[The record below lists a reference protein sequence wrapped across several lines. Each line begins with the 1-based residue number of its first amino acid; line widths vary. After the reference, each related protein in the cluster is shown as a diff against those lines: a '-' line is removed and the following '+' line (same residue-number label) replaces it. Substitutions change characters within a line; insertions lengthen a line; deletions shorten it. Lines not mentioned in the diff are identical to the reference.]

1 MPLTRSWLLVLSL
14 MTLPVT
20 LSVLA
25 QPSAPVA
32 IDIHHYD
39 TESADM
45 LNSGGSDHSADIE
58 TVRLL
63 FKTLD
68 LPLLVQQMP
77 IARTDRMMEQGL
89 PVCSLNRVKSAERA
103 SKYLFSL
110 PVNFYLGYQ
119 LYQHASADVVPHA
132 LLNKQGQIRSL
143 KALMQQYP
151 RQQIVVPKDYS
162 FGDSLDKAVAELP
175 ARQITAIAT
184 SHYYQHFLAMFEAG
198 RADFIL
204 LYPTEMQAYLQK
216 NPALKVRQYP
226 LAQAP
231 SYATGHL
238 MCGNTAQT
246 RAFLQKVDA
255 ALKQLYRQQVF
266 IKANSNLLSAD
277 DQSKIK
283 QIIRQQR
290 RP

>member
-1 MPLTRSWLLVLSL
+1 MSLTRSWLLVLSL
-14 MTLPVT
+14 CTLPVT
-20 LSVLA
+20 VPVLA

-32 IDIHHYD
+32 VEIHHYD
-39 TESADM
+39 AESADM
-45 LNSGGSDHSADIE
+45 LNSGGSDHSADID

-63 FKTLD
+63 FKTIAT
-68 LPLLVQQMP
+68 PLQVQQMP

-119 LYQHASADVVPHA
+119 LYQHAAAAAVPPA
-132 LLNKQGQIRSL
+132 LLDKQGQIRSL

-151 RQQIVVPKDYS
+151 RQQIVIPKDYS
-162 FGDSLDKAVAELP
+162 FGDALDNAVAELP
-175 ARQITAIAT
+175 ARQITAIST
-184 SHYYQHFLAMFEAG
+184 SHYYQHFVAMFEAG

-231 SYATGHL
+231 AYASGHL
-238 MCGNTAQT
+238 MCGDTALT
-246 RAFLQKVDA
+246 RKFIEKVDV
-255 ALKQLYRQQVF
+255 ALKQLYRQQAFVE
-266 IKANSNLLSAD
+266 ANSYTLSAA
-277 DQSKIK
+277 DQRKIQ
-283 QIIRQQR
+283 QIIRQHRQ
-290 RP
+290 P

>member
-1 MPLTRSWLLVLSL
+1 MSLTRSWLLVLSL
-14 MTLPVT
+14 FTSPVT
-20 LSVLA
+20 VPVLA
-25 QPSAPVA
+25 QPSAPLA
-32 IDIHHYD
+32 IEIHHYD
-39 TESADM
+39 AKSADM
-45 LNSGGSDHSADIE
+45 LNSGGTDQSADID

-63 FKTLD
+63 FKAIAT
-68 LPLLVQQMP
+68 PLQVQQMP

-119 LYQHASADVVPHA
+119 LYQHAAAEAVPPA
-132 LLNKQGQIRSL
+132 LLNKQGQILSL
-143 KALMQQYP
+143 KALLQQYP

-162 FGDSLDKAVAELP
+162 FGDALDKAVAELP
-175 ARQITAIAT
+175 ARQITAIST
-184 SHYYQHFLAMFEAG
+184 SHYYQHFVAMFEAG

-231 SYATGHL
+231 AYASGHL
-238 MCGNTAQT
+238 MCSNTAQT
-246 RAFLQKVDA
+246 RAFVKKVDA
-255 ALKQLYRQQVF
+255 ALKQLYRQQAFVE
-266 IKANSNLLSAD
+266 ANSYTLSAAD
-277 DQSKIK
+277 RRKIQ
-283 QIIRQQR
+283 QIISQHRQ
-290 RP
+290 P

>member
-1 MPLTRSWLLVLSL
+1 MPLTRFWLLLFFGSA
-14 MTLPVT
+14 LPVQAT
-20 LSVLA
+20 APAPLA
-25 QPSAPVA
+25 VEL
-32 IDIHHYD
+32 HHYD
-39 TESADM
+39 AESVAM
-45 LNSGGSDHSADIE
+45 FNSGGSDHSADID

-63 FKTLD
+63 FKAIAT
-68 LPLLVQQMP
+68 PLQVQQMP

-89 PVCSLNRVKSAERA
+89 PVCSLNRVKSTERA

-119 LYQHASADVVPHA
+119 LYQHAAAAAVPPA
-132 LLNKQGQIRSL
+132 QLDKQGQIRSL
-143 KALMQQYP
+143 KALMQHYP

-175 ARQITAIAT
+175 ARQITAIST
-184 SHYYQHFLAMFEAG
+184 WHYYQHFVAMFEAG

-231 SYATGHL
+231 AYASGHL
-238 MCGNTAQT
+238 MCADSALT
-246 RAFLQKVDA
+246 RKFVEKVDA
-255 ALKQLYRQQVF
+255 ALTQLYRQQAFVE
-266 IKANSNLLSAD
+266 ANSYTLSKD
-277 DQSKIK
+277 DQRKIQ
-283 QIIRQQR
+283 QIIRQYRQ
-290 RP
+290 P

>member
-1 MPLTRSWLLVLSL
+1 MSLTRAWQLVLL
-14 MTLPVT
+14 LFIFAVPAV
-20 LSVLA
+20 A

-32 IDIHHYD
+32 VEIHHYD
-39 TESADM
+39 AESADM
-45 LNSGGSDHSADIE
+45 LNRGGSDHSADID
-58 TVRLL
+58 TIRLL
-63 FKTLD
+63 FNAIST
-68 LPLLVQQMP
+68 PLQVSQMP
-77 IARTDRMMEQGL
+77 IARTDRMMAQGL

-119 LYQHASADVVPHA
+119 LYQHAAAEAVPPV

-143 KALMQQYP
+143 KALMQQFP

-162 FGDSLDKAVAELP
+162 FGDALDKAVAELP
-175 ARQITAIAT
+175 ARQITAIST
-184 SHYYQHFLAMFEAG
+184 SHYYQHFVAMFEAG

-231 SYATGHL
+231 AYASGHL
-238 MCGNTAQT
+238 MCADTALT
-246 RAFLQKVDA
+246 RAFIQKVDA
-255 ALKQLYRQQVF
+255 ALKQLYQQQAFVE
-266 IKANSNLLSAD
+266 ANSYTLSKAD
-277 DQSKIK
+277 QRKIQ
-283 QIIRQQR
+283 QIIRQHRQ
-290 RP
+290 P

>member
-1 MPLTRSWLLVLSL
+1 MSLTRSWLLVLSL
-14 MTLPVT
+14 FTLPVT
-20 LSVLA
+20 VSVLA
-25 QPSAPVA
+25 QPPAPLA
-32 IDIHHYD
+32 IEIHHYD
-39 TESADM
+39 AESADM
-45 LNSGGSDHSADIE
+45 LNSGGTDQSADID

-63 FKTLD
+63 FKAIAT
-68 LPLLVQQMP
+68 PLQVQQMP

-119 LYQHASADVVPHA
+119 LYQHAAAEAVPPA

-143 KALMQQYP
+143 KALLQQYP

-162 FGDSLDKAVAELP
+162 FGDALDKAVAELP
-175 ARQITAIAT
+175 ARQITAIST
-184 SHYYQHFLAMFEAG
+184 SHYYQHFVAMFEAG

-216 NPALKVRQYP
+216 NTALKVRQYP

-231 SYATGHL
+231 AYASGHL
-238 MCGNTAQT
+238 MCADSALT
-246 RAFLQKVDA
+246 RAFVKKVDA
-255 ALKQLYRQQVF
+255 ALKQLYRQQAFVE
-266 IKANSNLLSAD
+266 ANSYTLSVAD
-277 DQSKIK
+277 RRKIQ
-283 QIIRQQR
+283 QIIRQHQQH
-290 RP
+290 